1 MIKVLII
8 IYILSFYLSLPGF
21 FSKAGYNAL
30 SGLIPIYNLYIL
42 FQILEISPILLI
54 IISLGLIF
62 SPDRSF
68 FGTLI
73 FVFMPFILADAYEKG
88 KSDCIFSKLVGCQ
101 ANLYE
106 DGCILAYTDYVNE
119 GEYAATFVDHKGKFC
134 DIGVGNSFV
143 RTGNSQFLYLQ
154 DGKLYKY
161 ENGQSREIA
170 SDVDVFWSQDTM
182 KLSRI
187 TIEE

>member
-30 SGLIPIYNLYIL
+30 SGLIPVYNLYIL

-62 SPDRSF
+62 SPERSF

-73 FVFMPFILADAYEKG
+73 FIFMPFILADAYDKG
-88 KSDCIFSKLVGCQ
+88 KITGFLCLIFPFIF
-101 ANLYE
+101 YP
-106 DGCILAYTDYVNE
+106 ILAYFAGAYRYDME
-119 GEYAATFVDHKGKFC
+119 D
-134 DIGVGNSFV
+134 
-143 RTGNSQFLYLQ
+143 
-154 DGKLYKY
+154 
-161 ENGQSREIA
+161 
-170 SDVDVFWSQDTM
+170 
-182 KLSRI
+182 
-187 TIEE
+187 

>member
-62 SPDRSF
+62 LPDRLF

-73 FVFMPFILADAYEKG
+73 FVFMPFILADAYDKG
-88 KSDCIFSKLVGCQ
+88 KITGLLCFIFPFVF
-101 ANLYE
+101 YP
-106 DGCILAYTDYVNE
+106 ILAY
-119 GEYAATFVDHKGKFC
+119 F
-134 DIGVGNSFV
+134 
-143 RTGNSQFLYLQ
+143 TGAYRY
-154 DGKLYKY
+154 DM
-161 ENGQSREIA
+161 E
-170 SDVDVFWSQDTM
+170 D
-182 KLSRI
+182 
-187 TIEE
+187 